1 MANSLNDLILE
12 LDYLPK
18 PTFSEDRDM
27 KKVNYL
33 FFLMILAVSTLSAFI
48 AKPANHTQLEII
60 PEKILPSRVEG
71 HLRIE
76 TASGIPR
83 TIYSPN
89 YTVSPADPETMA
101 RQYLNENQALLRHFQ
116 CRLE

>member
-76 TASGIPR
+76 TASGIPLA
-83 TIYSPN
+83 IYSPN